1 MTRRSEETKLQK
13 MIKKYA
19 AIVLGTAMVGFA
31 VSEYYIPNKIVSGGV
46 SGLSTILFHTLG
58 IAPGLSFAV
67 EAF

>member
-31 VSEYYIPNKIVSGGV
+31 VSEFYIPNKIVKCGLIGSGI
-46 SGLSTILFHTLG
+46 SILG
-58 IAPGLSFAV
+58 
-67 EAF
+67 